1 MIYKY
6 VAPIVARLGGAA
18 ALAGVSLVGCGRA
31 APATT
36 PADKAAAV
44 ETSKCSAA
52 VDEGRLAPVLTGSAI
67 ESVEPLYTRVAM
79 RESDVQATA
88 LHGAWITVRP
98 LPGMTAELLERS
110 LECHSARA
118 TLGRVDT
125 PTSDPFALQSA
136 LVDISVKRE
145 GDAFRVGVGAPRT
158 EEAHE
163 ILNRA
168 EQLMAASR

>member
-1 MIYKY
+1 MNSKY
-6 VAPIVARLGGAA
+6 LVPIAARLAGAA
-18 ALAGVSLVGCGRA
+18 ALAGVSVTGCGRA

-44 ETSKCSAA
+44 ETSKCSAT
-52 VDEGRLAPVLTGSAI
+52 VNEHDLVPVLTGSAI

-79 RESDVQATA
+79 RDSDVQGA

-118 TLGRVDT
+118 ALGRVDGPAT
-125 PTSDPFALQSA
+125 DPFTLPSA
-136 LVDISVKRE
+136 LVDISVEPE
-145 GDAFRVGVGAPRT
+145 GDAFRVGVGAPRN

-163 ILNRA
+163 ILSRA